1 MIYFCTKVPF
11 QNQVTMARIDEI
23 YDGDEQIIMAW
34 GYQVRVSLY
43 SFMQSLK
50 TRRHNTV
57 GTVTL

>member
-1 MIYFCTKVPF
+1 
-11 QNQVTMARIDEI
+11 MARIDEI